1 MKSEERH
8 HLHEN
13 DLASMLERWLRKF
26 EPRAN
31 QILIGVL
38 VVAVLVVGFF
48 VWRRTTTAAA
58 ARAWGELAA
67 ANSADAFLTVAD
79 DHPRSDVAAWAQ
91 LRAGELFLA
100 EGLRSAASDR
110 KTSEERLGNAEKA
123 FQNLLQ
129 NERIPPRVRE
139 RALYGLAVCRES
151 LAGADTQRSLAAYE
165 ELLRAFPDSQYAG
178 LAERRIA
185 ALKSEATREFYA
197 WFDKQPRRPEDRP
210 KPKDLTAAGGS
221 PTGETPPFWLG
232 DKPQTRPTHPDRPP
246 SPSKPIRASDT
257 APPFPG
263 DEGAPLPEQTAP
275 PSQPPA
281 SPTPPEA
288 KTPPDATPPESSAAS
303 PSSGES
309 NPPSQ
314 GNPTP

>member
-13 DLASMLERWLRKF
+13 DLASMLDRWLRKF
-26 EPRAN
+26 EPQAN
-31 QILIGVL
+31 RILIGVL
-38 VVAVLVVGFF
+38 VVAVLAVGFL
-48 VWRRTTTAAA
+48 VWRRTTAAA
-58 ARAWGELAA
+58 AAKAWGEVAA

-79 DHPRSDVAAWAQ
+79 DHPHTEVAAWAQ

-100 EGLRSAASDR
+100 EGLRSATSDR
-110 KTSEERLGNAEKA
+110 TTAEERLGNAEKA
-123 FQNLLQ
+123 FQNLLR

-151 LAGADTQRSLAAYE
+151 LAGADTQRSIAAYE

-210 KPKDLTAAGGS
+210 KPKDLTASSSGS
-221 PTGETPPFWLG
+221 TGDDPLFWLG
-232 DKPQTRPTHPDRPP
+232 NQPPTRPAHPDRPP
-246 SPSKPIRASDT
+246 SPSTPIRAGGS
-257 APPFPG
+257 APPFP
-263 DEGAPLPEQTAP
+263 DDAGAKLPEPTAPSAQTPANDAPPETAP
-275 PSQPPA
+275 PP
-281 SPTPPEA
+281 SPTDDGERNRSPE
-288 KTPPDATPPESSAAS
+288 
-303 PSSGES
+303 
-309 NPPSQ
+309 
-314 GNPTP
+314 GNPDP